1 VLIDESGAIS
11 KKFPN
16 SVSAT
21 NEYIKYRSGTFKG
34 VPAHSAFISVLESS
48 EINDVV
54 AAIKSIQK
62 FEKADFAY
70 IKENAKHIGLNMEKL
85 EEVTA
90 AEQLQAVKI
99 VASAFNVNT

>member
-1 VLIDESGAIS
+1 
-11 KKFPN
+11 
-16 SVSAT
+16 
-21 NEYIKYRSGTFKG
+21 
-34 VPAHSAFISVLESS
+34 
-48 EINDVV
+48 VV

-70 IKENAKHIGLNMEKL
+70 IKENAKHIGLNMAKL